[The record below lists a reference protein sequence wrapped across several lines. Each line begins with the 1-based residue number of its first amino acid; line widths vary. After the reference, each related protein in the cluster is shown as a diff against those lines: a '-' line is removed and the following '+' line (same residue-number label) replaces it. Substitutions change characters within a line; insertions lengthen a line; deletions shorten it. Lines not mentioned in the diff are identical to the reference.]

1 MVARS
6 LSAFHPLSRAEEA
19 LVAGLDSGTFDRV
32 GDGGL
37 PEEGDE
43 TRRVRA
49 ELVRF
54 LLLGGPEAPRLH
66 ETGLRIGGGWVTG
79 RLDLEG
85 CRIERDIGLA
95 DCRFEFAP
103 VLRSAV
109 IDSLVLDGSALP
121 GVIADRLEAR
131 GDVYLRAAQ
140 VEGAVKLRGARIDGE
155 AVFDGAQVA
164 APEELAIDAERL
176 EVRGGVLLRGT
187 RLRGAVSLLGARL
200 GGELD
205 AIGAAIE
212 RPGGV
217 ALEATGLDCRGDVS
231 LRRAVVAGE
240 IALTGA
246 RLGADVDLRGGSF
259 EQPGGDAITLRR
271 TTIAGALILRDGA
284 RVTGALSLNGAT
296 VGTLVDDPASWPG
309 PGDLLL
315 NHCRYGGFLA
325 SPIDAET
332 RLDWLSRQDSSRWG
346 EDFWPQPYEQLS
358 HVLGAMGHDEDAR
371 RVLIAKERLQR
382 AARRSRAG
390 NAFLRW
396 FLWLRDILVGIT
408 VGYGRQPFYAFGW
421 LLLFWAVGAAMFA
434 MVEYFEALRPNV
446 PVVLRSPEWV
456 LCRSPAGEELFLP
469 STGQLREGLA
479 EEGQSQFRC
488 YLGQPEAFSYPR
500 FNAWMYSLDTL
511 VPFLETGQQDFWIP
525 DVRQDWGLAGRIY
538 LYVQTIAGYALS
550 LLAVAGFSGIVKSK

>member
-37 PEEGDE
+37 PDAGDE
-43 TRRVRA
+43 ARRVRA
-49 ELVRF
+49 DLIRF
-54 LLLGGPEAPRLH
+54 LVLGGPEAPRLH
-66 ETGLRIGGGWVTG
+66 ETGLRIGGAWVAG

-121 GVIADRLEAR
+121 GLIADRLEAR

-140 VEGAVKLRGARIDGE
+140 VEGAVRLRGAKIGGE
-155 AVFDGAQVA
+155 AVFDGAQII
-164 APEELAIDAERL
+164 APEDFAIDAERL
-176 EVRGGVLLRGT
+176 EVRGGVLLRGAK
-187 RLRGAVSLLGARL
+187 LRGAVSLLGARL

-205 AIGAAIE
+205 AIGTALA

-217 ALEATGLDCRGDVS
+217 ALGAAGLDCRGDVS
-231 LRRAVVAGE
+231 LRQARVEGE
-240 IALTGA
+240 IVLTGA
-246 RLGADVDLRGGSF
+246 RLGADMDLRGGSF
-259 EQPGGDAITLRR
+259 DQPGGEAVTLRR
-271 TTIAGALILRDGA
+271 ASIAGALILRDGA
-284 RVTGALSLNGAT
+284 KVAGAFSLNGAT

-332 RLDWLSRQDSSRWG
+332 RLDWLARQDSSRWG

-358 HVLGAMGHDEDAR
+358 QVLGAMGHDEDAR
-371 RVLIAKERLQR
+371 KVLMAKERLQR

-390 NAFLRW
+390 NRLLRGL
-396 FLWLRDILVGIT
+396 LWLRDIAVGIT
-408 VGYGRQPFYAFGW
+408 VGYGRQPLYAFGW
-421 LLLFWAVGAAMFA
+421 LMLFWVVGAVMFSV
-434 MVEYFEALRPNV
+434 VEYFEALRPNV

-456 LCRSPAGEELFLP
+456 LCRFAAGEEVLLG
-469 STGQLREGLA
+469 STGALREGLA
-479 EEGQSQFRC
+479 ATGESQFACFR
-488 YLGQPEAFSYPR
+488 GQPEAFSYPR

-511 VPFLETGQQDFWIP
+511 VPFLDTGQQDFWIP

-538 LYVQTIAGYALS
+538 LYIQNIAGWALS
-550 LLAVAGFSGIVKSK
+550 LLAVAGFSGIVKSR

>member
-1 MVARS
+1 VVARS

-19 LVAGLDSGTFDRV
+19 LVGGLDSGTFDRV

-37 PEEGDE
+37 PDAGDE

-49 ELVRF
+49 DLIRF
-54 LLLGGPEAPRLH
+54 LVLGGPEAPRLH

-109 IDSLVLDGSALP
+109 IDSLVLDGSSLP
-121 GVIADRLEAR
+121 GLIADRLEAR
-131 GDVYLRAAQ
+131 GDLYLRAAQ
-140 VEGAVKLRGARIDGE
+140 VEGAVRLRGAKIGGE
-155 AVFDGAQVA
+155 AVFDGAQIV
-164 APEELAIDAERL
+164 APEDFAIDAERL

-187 RLRGAVSLLGARL
+187 KLRGAVSLLGARL

-217 ALEATGLDCRGDVS
+217 ALEASGLDCRGDVS
-231 LRRAVVAGE
+231 LRQARVEGE

-259 EQPGGDAITLRR
+259 EQPGGEAVTLRR
-271 TTIAGALILRDGA
+271 ATIAGALILRDGA
-284 RVTGALSLNGAT
+284 TVAGAFSLNGAT

-315 NHCRYGGFLA
+315 NHCRYNGFLA

-332 RLDWLSRQDSSRWG
+332 RLDWLARQDSSRWG

-358 HVLGAMGHDEDAR
+358 QVLGAMGHDEDAR
-371 RVLIAKERLQR
+371 KVLMAKERLQR
-382 AARRSRAG
+382 AARRSRAD
-390 NAFLRW
+390 NRVLRGI
-396 FLWLRDILVGIT
+396 LWLRDFLVGIT
-408 VGYGRQPFYAFGW
+408 VGYGRQPLYAFGW
-421 LLLFWAVGAAMFA
+421 LMLFWTMGAAMFA
-434 MVEYFEALRPNV
+434 VVEYFEALRPNV

-456 LCRSPAGEELFLP
+456 LCRFPAGEEVLLG
-469 STGQLREGLA
+469 STGALREGLA
-479 EEGQSQFRC
+479 AAGESQFAC
-488 YLGQPEAFSYPR
+488 FLGQPESFSYPR

-525 DVRQDWGLAGRIY
+525 DVRQHWGLAGRIY
-538 LYVQTIAGYALS
+538 LYVQNIAGWALS
-550 LLAVAGFSGIVKSK
+550 LLAVAGFSGIVKSR